1 MCSATPRGWAGWA
14 RAAAARPLLLRGC
27 VGVPESDGV
36 LRRLCEA
43 REVGGIVSAQTGS
56 CDAPADSRHAAHHR
70 PSESVAVGWLT
81 RQVERVRASA
91 VLRAILRL
99 PGVGAA
105 ATATAAAPAEACVG
119 AAMAVALGVV
129 AEYVPVRLRATLAVA
144 CGLADPAA
152 APACSPTAAGAASHI
167 LLSLCEVHDN
177 GMRMLVGLRM
187 GARLSPTRGLDL
199 SVLSALL
206 PTAPTRVCARSGAA
220 AAGAVV
226 CVLGP
231 RHAHAR

>member
-1 MCSATPRGWAGWA
+1 MCSATPHGWAGWA

-43 REVGGIVSAQTGS
+43 REVGGIVSAQTAS

-129 AEYVPVRLRATLAVA
+129 AEYVPVRLHAALAVA

-152 APACSPTAAGAASHI
+152 APACSPTAAA
-167 LLSLCEVHDN
+167 
-177 GMRMLVGLRM
+177 
-187 GARLSPTRGLDL
+187 
-199 SVLSALL
+199 
-206 PTAPTRVCARSGAA
+206 
-220 AAGAVV
+220 
-226 CVLGP
+226 
-231 RHAHAR
+231 